1 MNRIKL
7 GSRKSK
13 LALWQANHITDR
25 LQKANPGLEVE
36 LVKFVTQGDRRT
48 DVPLS
53 QVGGKGLFVK
63 EIEDALLTKQ
73 IDIAVHS
80 LKDMPGILPPGL
92 RLGCTPTR
100 EDPRDA
106 LIGKDGRKL
115 KDLQPGAVVGTSSLR
130 RVAQLKH
137 VRPDLQVVALR
148 GNVDTRLRRLENGD
162 FDAIILAYAGL
173 KRLGLNE
180 HVTEIL
186 EQDLLL
192 PAVGQGALA
201 IETREGDAETLAVLA
216 PLHDHDTHDCITA
229 ERAFLAQAE
238 GSCQVPLAAYGQ
250 VKDDQLFLSALIA
263 SPAGNPVVK
272 GAERGPRKEAAAI
285 GKRLAERLLAQGG
298 FEILDACRALNP

>member
-1 MNRIKL
+1 MKQIKL

-13 LALWQANHITDR
+13 LALWQAHHISDW
-25 LQKANPGLEVE
+25 LQKVNPGLEVE
-36 LVKFVTQGDRRT
+36 IVRFVTQGDRRT

-63 EIEDALLTKQ
+63 EIEDALLKGE

-92 RLGCTPTR
+92 QLGCTPKR

-106 LIGKDGRKL
+106 LLGKDGKKL
-115 KDLQPGAVVGTSSLR
+115 KDLQAGAVVGTSSLR

-137 VRPDLQVVALR
+137 VRPDLQIVALR
-148 GNVDTRLRRLENGD
+148 GNVDTRLRRLESGD

-173 KRLGLNE
+173 KRLSLNE

-186 EQDLLL
+186 EYDVLL

-201 IETREGDAETLAVLA
+201 IESREGDAATLAVLA
-216 PLHDHDTHDCITA
+216 PLHDADTHACITA
-229 ERAFLAQAE
+229 ERSFLAQAE
-238 GSCQVPLAAYGQ
+238 GSCQVPLAAHGQ
-250 VKDDQLFLSALIA
+250 LSGDELILTALIA
-263 SPAGNPVVK
+263 SPAGNPIIR
-272 GAERGPRKEAAAI
+272 GMDRGPRSEAIAI
-285 GKRLAERLLAQGG
+285 GKRLADRLLSQGG
-298 FEILDACRALNP
+298 LEILAACRA